1 MHIPD
6 ALKSEFHS
14 QLNTASAV
22 IHRHPQPTLKNEL
35 VQLSEYAQERDS
47 RDSYG
52 RGGIVSEFEEQICEL
67 FDKPSALF
75 LPTGT
80 LAQCVAMKCYSEA
93 SGKNGVGLH
102 PTSHL
107 RLHEHD
113 AIQHLWGLSVH
124 SMGEAQRALTAVDI
138 TQLNPEHMAA
148 IIVETPM
155 REIGGAM
162 PSWDDLLT
170 MRAWC
175 SQHNVRMHLDG
186 ARIWQATEYYQRS
199 LAQIAELFD
208 SIYVSFYKDL
218 GGIFGAALIGTD
230 ELMEPAR
237 VWSRRAGGNP
247 ITLYPEVLSA
257 RKGLESYLL
266 KMPDF
271 VEFTKTLTD
280 LLSSAGFEIIPS
292 QPKAAMFHIRLP
304 YNATITAEKLVHYAQ
319 QQGIIV
325 LPLPRAEH
333 DEKAICEVSIG
344 DRALEQ
350 APEFW
355 VKHLSACFS

>member
-1 MHIPD
+1 
-6 ALKSEFHS
+6 
-14 QLNTASAV
+14 
-22 IHRHPQPTLKNEL
+22 
-35 VQLSEYAQERDS
+35 
-47 RDSYG
+47 
-52 RGGIVSEFEEQICEL
+52 
-67 FDKPSALF
+67 
-75 LPTGT
+75 
-80 LAQCVAMKCYSEA
+80 
-93 SGKNGVGLH
+93 
-102 PTSHL
+102 
-107 RLHEHD
+107 
-113 AIQHLWGLSVH
+113 
-124 SMGEAQRALTAVDI
+124 
-138 TQLNPEHMAA
+138 
-148 IIVETPM
+148 
-155 REIGGAM
+155 M
-162 PSWDDLLT
+162 PSWDDLLS

-344 DRALEQ
+344 TQALKH